1 MAQWDVCPNP
11 SARSREAMPYLVV
24 VQSDLL
30 SSLPTRLVVPFAR
43 TTLAAADLSGR
54 LAPLLE
60 IAGERC
66 ALRPHEAGSI
76 PKTLL
81 RKRVTSLRVDAHRI
95 VDAMDAVIS
104 GI

>member
-1 MAQWDVCPNP
+1 MAQWDVYPNP
-11 SARSREAMPYLVV
+11 SPRSRDVMPYLVV

-30 SSLPTRLVVPFAR
+30 ASLPTRLVVPLAR
-43 TTLAAADLSGR
+43 TSLATGDLPGR

-60 IAGERC
+60 VAGERC

-76 PKTLL
+76 PKALL
-81 RKRVTSLRVDAHRI
+81 RRRVTSLRGEAHRI